1 MKNLKHDIRYAWRIL
16 AQKPG
21 LTLVIILSIAIGIA
35 AITTVFSVANGL
47 LWGLLPLKD
56 PGRLVMFSEGLSIS
70 YPDYLDYRDETGDI
84 FEGGVAAHFPIIPA
98 SVGGTG
104 APERIWGQAVS
115 GNYFSMLGL
124 KMSAG
129 RPILPREDALMGR
142 DAVVVLSH
150 GLWARRFGGDPGILN
165 HEVVLN
171 GKAYT
176 VVGITPVGFEGT
188 ERGIVSEFWVPLSMA
203 ETIMPYLATD
213 SGGRNNRGHNWLMLN
228 ARLKSGV
235 SLSKA
240 VAAVNVIKRRLDV
253 KYRPSENHHEAMT
266 LQTAGG
272 LIAGSATAAGLL
284 MGVMM
289 VMAGA
294 VLLVVCANVGNLL
307 LARAADR
314 QKEIAV
320 RMALGASRRRIV
332 SQLLTEGALLAAS
345 GAGLGL
351 LLAGIAAHTLS
362 SFQLPIPLPI
372 KFDFN
377 VNFRVLMFAALLTPL
392 TALAFGLV
400 PALRSTRP
408 NLAAVLKTGL
418 SESGRGKRLN
428 MRNTLVVLQ
437 IAVSVVLL
445 AMAGLFLRSLHNAA
459 EIDIGFKPDN
469 ILVAAVDPQVHGYSN
484 ERTTVFLSQVR
495 ERVSAIPG
503 VSSVSFVDSLP
514 LSFAGTGYSF
524 TAESSGG
531 TSPTPAGASVFSVS
545 DGFFGTMGMQ
555 IRRGR
560 DFQPQGDLNG
570 AIINEN
576 MAAQLFPQQDPIG
589 RTIRAGSARYTIIG
603 VAQNAKARFIGEQP
617 SNCVYL
623 RLGSGASGSASFF
636 GISILVKAVGE
647 PRAYEQKVLGEIAAL
662 DPNMAVFNTETMQE
676 HVSKSLLL
684 PKLSSLLLGLFGSI
698 GLSLAAIGLFAVMSY
713 WVRRREHE
721 IGIRMALG
729 ALPGALLKMV
739 VGQGLRM
746 TGAGLAIGISLA
758 LVLGRF
764 TERLLYGVKGAD
776 LTTCASVCAVLIVT
790 ALIATIVPALRA
802 ARLEPSKALRQE

>member
-1 MKNLKHDIRYAWRIL
+1 MKNLKHDIRYAWRVL
-16 AQKPG
+16 AQTPG
-21 LTLVIILSIAIGIA
+21 LTLVIILSIALGIA

-56 PGRLVMFSEGLSIS
+56 PGRLVMFSEGSSIS

-129 RPILPREDALMGR
+129 RPILSREDALMGR

-213 SGGRNNRGHNWLMLN
+213 SGGRNNRDHNWLMLN
-228 ARLKSGV
+228 ARLKPGV

-240 VAAVNVIKRRLDV
+240 VAAVNVIKRRLDA
-253 KYRPSENHHEAMT
+253 KYRPGENHHEAMT

-272 LIAGSATAAGLL
+272 LIAGSATPAGFLL
-284 MGVMM
+284 AVMM

-294 VLLVVCANVGNLL
+294 LLLVVCANVGNLL

-332 SQLLTEGALLAAS
+332 GQLLTEGALLAAA

-351 LLAGIAAHTLS
+351 LLAGIAAHSLS
-362 SFQLPIPLPI
+362 RFQLPIPLPI

-377 VNFRVLMFAALLTPL
+377 IDFRVLLFTALLTPL
-392 TALAFGLV
+392 TALAFGLA
-400 PALRSTRP
+400 PALRSTRSDI
-408 NLAAVLKTGL
+408 AAVLKTGSSDPGRSRWL
-418 SESGRGKRLN
+418 S

-437 IAVSVVLL
+437 MAVSVVLL
-445 AMAGLFLRSLHNAA
+445 AMAGLFLRSLHNASS
-459 EIDIGFKPDN
+459 INIGFKPDN

-495 ERVSAIPG
+495 ERVSALPG

-531 TSPTPAGASVFSVS
+531 TSSTPAAASVFSVS

-555 IRRGR
+555 IQRGR
-560 DFQPQGDLNG
+560 DFHRQGDLNSV
-570 AIINEN
+570 IINEH
-576 MAAQLFPQQDPIG
+576 MGAQLFPQQDPIG
-589 RTIRAGSARYTIIG
+589 RTIRAGDARYTIIG

-617 SNCVYL
+617 ANCAYL
-623 RLGSGASGSASFF
+623 QLGSGPSGSASFF
-636 GISILVKAVGE
+636 GISMLVKTVRD
-647 PRAYEQKVLGEIAAL
+647 PRAYEQKVRGEIAAL
-662 DPNMAVFNTETMQE
+662 DSNMAVFNTGTMQE

-684 PKLSSLLLGLFGSI
+684 PKLSSLMLGLFSSI
-698 GLSLAAIGLFAVMSY
+698 GLGLAAVGLFAVMSY
-713 WVRRREHE
+713 WVRRRMHE

-729 ALPGALLKMV
+729 ASPGILLKMV
-739 VGQGLRM
+739 LGQGLRM
-746 TGAGLAIGISLA
+746 TGVGLAIGISLA
-758 LVLGRF
+758 LLLGRVSAK
-764 TERLLYGVKGAD
+764 LLYGVKGTD
-776 LTTCASVCAVLIVT
+776 LMTCATVCGVLILT
-790 ALIATIVPALRA
+790 AIVATIVPALRA